1 MKRISLLISMAL
13 FIISATLPVH
23 ATREKVNVYVNG
35 KAFYRNELMLID
47 NTTYVD
53 IDGFREAIGD
63 NSGVI
68 VRAFDNYIAGNGRY
82 IYNDKICFYENGSVY
97 IPIRSAAKLYLADV
111 RWSVAESAAYI
122 TTQNNTIISGDIMYD
137 NDDVY
142 WLSRI
147 INAESRGEPFYGKLA
162 VGNVVMNRVASK
174 QFPDDIKSVIFDD
187 KHGIQFTPVANGSI
201 YNPPSDEC
209 IITAKMTLE
218 GYRISGDIL
227 YFIAE
232 ALAQNLWTVNNCQYV
247 LSVGSHDFYA

>member
-1 MKRISLLISMAL
+1 
-13 FIISATLPVH
+13 
-23 ATREKVNVYVNG
+23 
-35 KAFYRNELMLID
+35 
-47 NTTYVD
+47 
-53 IDGFREAIGD
+53 
-63 NSGVI
+63 
-68 VRAFDNYIAGNGRY
+68 
-82 IYNDKICFYENGSVY
+82 
-97 IPIRSAAKLYLADV
+97 
-111 RWSVAESAAYI
+111 
-122 TTQNNTIISGDIMYD
+122 MYD

>member
-1 MKRISLLISMAL
+1 MKRISALLFIAL
-13 FIISATLPVH
+13 FIISAALP
-23 ATREKVNVYVNG
+23 AYAAREKVSVYVNG
-35 KAFYRNELMLID
+35 KSLYSDELMLID

-53 IDGFREAIGD
+53 IDSFREAIGD

-68 VRAFDNYIAGNGRY
+68 VWAFDNYIAGNGRY

-97 IPIRSAAKLYLADV
+97 VPIRSAAKLYLADV
-111 RWSVAESAAYI
+111 RWNAPESAAYI
-122 TTQNNTIISGDIMYD
+122 TSNNDTVVSGDIMY
-137 NDDVY
+137 NTDDVY

-174 QFPDDIKSVIFDD
+174 QFPDDIKSVIFDN
-187 KHGIQFTPVANGSI
+187 KFGIQFTPVANGTI
-201 YNPPSDEC
+201 YNEPSDEC
-209 IITAKMTLE
+209 IITAKMILE

-232 ALAQNLWTVNNCQYV
+232 ALAQNMWTVNNCQYV
-247 LSVGSHDFYA
+247 FSVGAHDFYA